1 MRYKYNKY
9 YILRILYSN
18 YKNKF
23 LFNGIAPN
31 IVMEDSIIEE
41 LLLSKGFVL

>member
-9 YILRILYSN
+9 YILHILYSN

-41 LLLSKGFVL
+41 FLLSKGFVL

>member
-9 YILRILYSN
+9 CTSNILYSN

-23 LFNGIAPN
+23 LFNGITSN
-31 IVMEDSIIEE
+31 IVMEDSIIEG
-41 LLLSKGFVL
+41 LLLGKDFVL